1 MGQLQSAPALPE
13 PAAPPTTPSLINLK
27 ENDRALPELP
37 DDVWDL
43 ILQFKEKGE
52 KEDAA
57 KQHAFERD
65 LMNLRRRAV
74 SLQELCN
81 MFNQH
86 QEALKSLTDESAER
100 LTKRLDY
107 MLTKMQKSYGLK
119 SEDLTLSYES
129 MRDYVYKKKKK
140 TLNVMDVVR
149 VIQDI
154 YCKAP
159 DDVIDKTRQFASPE
173 ARKRLIEQRRRKE
186 RVFR

>member
-1 MGQLQSAPALPE
+1 
-13 PAAPPTTPSLINLK
+13 
-27 ENDRALPELP
+27 
-37 DDVWDL
+37 
-43 ILQFKEKGE
+43 
-52 KEDAA
+52 
-57 KQHAFERD
+57 
-65 LMNLRRRAV
+65 
-74 SLQELCN
+74 
-81 MFNQH
+81 
-86 QEALKSLTDESAER
+86 ALKSLTDESAER